1 MQIIEPAAARSAL
14 SAEAEVVR
22 LQAQVAR
29 LQAEREALRW
39 AAGHDELTG
48 LPNRRLF
55 TRLAPALLAAQSAV
69 VFVLD
74 LNGFKPVNDHFGH
87 DAGDCV
93 LRLVAQRLA
102 AWAGDNLV
110 ARLGGDEFAGV
121 MTRTSFCEQWWY
133 QEVSRLSDVIAEPIC
148 VAGQT
153 VSVTASIGVAQA
165 AGPAPIG
172 ELLQRAD
179 LAMYQAKQHMRM
191 AGRSGRWAVA
201 GGQPAASPREA
212 IASGHPPSVVEL
224 TVSAATVD
232 KTGRPTCHPQDR
244 APATVAPA
252 GSYRYGE
259 PVWVY
264 REGHWLQGVV
274 EAASERAVLVRY
286 TGEHGPATHVDT
298 VWAVDVAVRPETLNR

>member
-1 MQIIEPAAARSAL
+1 MQIAEPPAAAQAAA

-29 LQAEREALRW
+29 LQAEREALQW

-55 TRLAPALLAAQSAV
+55 TRLAPALLAAQCAV

-87 DAGDCV
+87 DAGDSV

-102 AWAGDNLV
+102 SWAGDNLV

-121 MTRTSFCEQWWY
+121 LARTHFCDRWWY
-133 QEVSRLSDVIAEPIC
+133 QEVARLADVIAEPIA

-153 VSVTASIGVAQA
+153 VTVTASIGVAPA
-165 AGPAPIG
+165 YDPAPIG

-179 LAMYQAKQHMRM
+179 LAMYQAKHTMRV
-191 AGRSGRWAVA
+191 SGGPGEVAV
-201 GGQPAASPREA
+201 G
-212 IASGHPPSVVEL
+212 
-224 TVSAATVD
+224 
-232 KTGRPTCHPQDR
+232 
-244 APATVAPA
+244 PATVAAGPAEAITSAHTPLVVEFTLCRTADDDSGKPACPPEERDPASIAPA
-252 GSYRYGE
+252 GFYHSGD
-259 PVWVY
+259 PVWVH
-264 REGHWLQGVV
+264 RDGWWRPGVV
-274 EAASERAVLVRY
+274 EGASARAVLVRY
-286 TGEHGPATHVDT
+286 IGAKGPGTLVDT
-298 VWAVDVAVRPETLNR
+298 LWPEYVAARPTI